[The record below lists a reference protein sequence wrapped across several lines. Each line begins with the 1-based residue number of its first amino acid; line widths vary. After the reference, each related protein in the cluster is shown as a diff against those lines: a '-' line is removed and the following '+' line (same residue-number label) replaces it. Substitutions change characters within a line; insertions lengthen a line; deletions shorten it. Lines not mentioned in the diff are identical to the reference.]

1 MKKFKDIILFTHQ
14 RYLKNKDA
22 ASIIN
27 FLKKR
32 DKKLTIITHT
42 SSDVINMNTGDS
54 INLKN
59 IKSGV
64 QHNKQSI
71 IIVFGGDGL
80 FLSASKIAV
89 QLNIPILG
97 INFGKIGFL
106 VDIDKRDAKNKIK
119 EILDGNYSNDER
131 ILLNTE
137 VKDHSKQIY
146 KNVCLNDIVVHNYG
160 LIKMI
165 KAKIYINDFLVNI
178 QRSDGIIISSPTGS
192 TAYSM
197 SNGCPIVSPDSKVMC
212 ITPVSPHTY
221 SNRPLIV
228 DSNDMIVISV
238 DKNSI
243 KHTVATLDGSNYM
256 HIKNPSEVIVRKS
269 TKKLILIHPV
279 DYNYFQ
285 MLNAKLKWGSRS

>member
-131 ILLNTE
+131 MLLNTE
-137 VKDHSKQIY
+137 VKDHSKRIY

-269 TKKLILIHPV
+269 TKKLNLIHPV

>member
-42 SSDVINMNTGDS
+42 SSGVINMNTGDS

-131 ILLNTE
+131 MLLNTE

-146 KNVCLNDIVVHNYG
+146 KNICLNDIVVHNYG

-165 KAKIYINDFLVNI
+165 NAKIYINDFLVNI

-238 DKNSI
+238 DKKSI

-256 HIKNPSEVIVRKS
+256 HIKNPSEVIVKKS
-269 TKKLILIHPV
+269 TKKLNLIHPV

>member
-1 MKKFKDIILFTHQ
+1 MRKFKDIILFTHQ

-22 ASIIN
+22 TSIIN
-27 FLKKR
+27 FLKKK

-42 SSDVINMNTGDS
+42 PSGVINMNTGDS

-59 IKSGV
+59 LKSGALY
-64 QHNKQSI
+64 NKQSI

-131 ILLNTE
+131 MLLNTE

-228 DSNDMIVISV
+228 DCKDKIVISV
-238 DKNSI
+238 DNNSI
-243 KHTVATLDGSNYM
+243 KHTVATLDGANYM
-256 HIKNPSEVIVRKS
+256 HIKNPSEVIVKKS
-269 TKKLILIHPV
+269 TKKLNLIHPI

-285 MLNAKLKWGSRS
+285 TLNAKLKWGSRS

>member
-137 VKDHSKQIY
+137 VKDHSKKIY

-269 TKKLILIHPV
+269 TKKLNLIHPV

>member
-131 ILLNTE
+131 MLLNTE

-228 DSNDMIVISV
+228 DSNDTIVISV

-269 TKKLILIHPV
+269 TKKLNLIHPV

>member
-1 MKKFKDIILFTHQ
+1 MKKFKNIILFTHQ
-14 RYLKNKDA
+14 KYLKNKYA
-22 ASIIN
+22 TSIIN

-42 SSDVINMNTGDS
+42 SSGVINMNTGDN

-89 QLNIPILG
+89 KLNIPILG

-119 EILDGNYSNDER
+119 DILDGNYSVDER
-131 ILLNTE
+131 MLLNTE

-146 KNVCLNDIVVHNYG
+146 KNICLNDIVVHNYG

-165 KAKIYINDFLVNI
+165 NAEIYINDFLVNI

-228 DSNDMIVISV
+228 DSKDKIIINV
-238 DKNSI
+238 DKKSI

-256 HIKNPSEVIVRKS
+256 HIKNPSEVVVKKS
-269 TKKLILIHPV
+269 TKKLNLIHPV

-285 MLNAKLKWGSRS
+285 TLNAKLKWGSRS

>member
-119 EILDGNYSNDER
+119 EILDGTYSNDER
-131 ILLNTE
+131 MLLNTE
-137 VKDHSKQIY
+137 VKDHSKQIH

-228 DSNDMIVISV
+228 DSNDMIVISI

-269 TKKLILIHPV
+269 TKKLNLIHPV

>member
-119 EILDGNYSNDER
+119 EILDGDYSNDER
-131 ILLNTE
+131 MLLNTE
-137 VKDHSKQIY
+137 VKDHSKQIH

-228 DSNDMIVISV
+228 DSNDMIVISI

-256 HIKNPSEVIVRKS
+256 HIKNPSEVIIRKS
-269 TKKLILIHPV
+269 TKKLNLIHPV

>member
-59 IKSGV
+59 IKSGF

-131 ILLNTE
+131 MLLNTE

-269 TKKLILIHPV
+269 TKKLNLIHPV

>member
-119 EILDGNYSNDER
+119 EILDGDYSNDER
-131 ILLNTE
+131 MLLNTE
-137 VKDHSKQIY
+137 VKDHSKQIH

-269 TKKLILIHPV
+269 TKKLNLIHPV

>member
-64 QHNKQSI
+64 QNNKQSI

-131 ILLNTE
+131 MLLNTE

-197 SNGCPIVSPDSKVMC
+197 SNGCPIVSPDSKVMS

-269 TKKLILIHPV
+269 TKKLNLIHPV

>member
-131 ILLNTE
+131 MLLNTE

-243 KHTVATLDGSNYM
+243 KHTAATLDGSNYM
-256 HIKNPSEVIVRKS
+256 HIKNPSEVIVKKS
-269 TKKLILIHPV
+269 TKKLNLIHPV

-285 MLNAKLKWGSRS
+285 TLNAKLKWGSRS

>member
-119 EILDGNYSNDER
+119 EILEGNYSNDER
-131 ILLNTE
+131 MLLNTE

-269 TKKLILIHPV
+269 TKKLNLIHPV

>member
-119 EILDGNYSNDER
+119 ETLDGNYSNDER

-137 VKDHSKQIY
+137 VKDSSKQIY

-228 DSNDMIVISV
+228 DSNDTIVISV

-269 TKKLILIHPV
+269 TKKLNLIHPV

>member
-131 ILLNTE
+131 MLLNTE
-137 VKDHSKQIY
+137 VKDHSKKIY

-269 TKKLILIHPV
+269 TKKLNLIHPV

>member
-64 QHNKQSI
+64 QYNKQSI

-131 ILLNTE
+131 MLLNTE

-160 LIKMI
+160 LIKMV

-269 TKKLILIHPV
+269 TKKLNLIHPV

>member
-119 EILDGNYSNDER
+119 EILDGDYSNDER
-131 ILLNTE
+131 MLINTE
-137 VKDHSKQIY
+137 VKDHFDKTY
-146 KNVCLNDIVVHNYG
+146 KNICLNDIVVHNYG

-165 KAKIYINDFLVNI
+165 KAKIYINEFLVNI
-178 QRSDGIIISSPTGS
+178 QRSDGIIVSSPTGS

-228 DSNDMIVISV
+228 DSNDRIVINV

-256 HIKNPSEVIVRKS
+256 HIKHPSKIIIKKS
-269 TKKLILIHPV
+269 TKKLNLVHPI

-285 MLNAKLKWGSRS
+285 TLNAKLKWGSRS

>member
-64 QHNKQSI
+64 QRNKQSI

-131 ILLNTE
+131 MLLNTE

-269 TKKLILIHPV
+269 TKKLNLIHPV

>member
-119 EILDGNYSNDER
+119 EILDGDYSNDER
-131 ILLNTE
+131 MLLNTE
-137 VKDHSKQIY
+137 VKDHSKQIH

-256 HIKNPSEVIVRKS
+256 HIKNPSEVIIRKS
-269 TKKLILIHPV
+269 TKKLNLIHPV

>member
-1 MKKFKDIILFTHQ
+1 M
-14 RYLKNKDA
+14 
-22 ASIIN
+22 
-27 FLKKR
+27 
-32 DKKLTIITHT
+32 
-42 SSDVINMNTGDS
+42 
-54 INLKN
+54 
-59 IKSGV
+59 
-64 QHNKQSI
+64 
-71 IIVFGGDGL
+71 
-80 FLSASKIAV
+80 
-89 QLNIPILG
+89 
-97 INFGKIGFL
+97 
-106 VDIDKRDAKNKIK
+106 
-119 EILDGNYSNDER
+119 
-131 ILLNTE
+131 LLNTE

-269 TKKLILIHPV
+269 TKKLNLIHPV

>member
-137 VKDHSKQIY
+137 VKDSSKQIY

-256 HIKNPSEVIVRKS
+256 HIKNPSEVIVKKS
-269 TKKLILIHPV
+269 TKKLNLIHPV

>member
-119 EILDGNYSNDER
+119 EILD
-131 ILLNTE
+131 
-137 VKDHSKQIY
+137 
-146 KNVCLNDIVVHNYG
+146 
-160 LIKMI
+160 
-165 KAKIYINDFLVNI
+165 A
-178 QRSDGIIISSPTGS
+178 
-192 TAYSM
+192 
-197 SNGCPIVSPDSKVMC
+197 VSY
-212 ITPVSPHTY
+212 THLRAHET
-221 SNRPLIV
+221 
-228 DSNDMIVISV
+228 
-238 DKNSI
+238 
-243 KHTVATLDGSNYM
+243 
-256 HIKNPSEVIVRKS
+256 
-269 TKKLILIHPV
+269 
-279 DYNYFQ
+279 
-285 MLNAKLKWGSRS
+285 

>member
-119 EILDGNYSNDER
+119 EILDGDYSNDER
-131 ILLNTE
+131 MLLNTE
-137 VKDHSKQIY
+137 VKDHSKQIH

-228 DSNDMIVISV
+228 DSNDMIVISI

-269 TKKLILIHPV
+269 TKKLNLIHPV